1 MNKENK
7 CIGLPRRLVLS
18 ITYLI
23 DRFNYELELRLIW
36 SILKIGRIKSGGK
49 GSDKTNQIGN
59 SQL

>member
-7 CIGLPRRLVLS
+7 CIGLTRRLVRS

-23 DRFNYELELRLIW
+23 NYELELRLIW
-36 SILKIGRIKSGGK
+36 SILKIGRIKNGQK
-49 GSDKTNQIGN
+49 GSVKTSQIGN